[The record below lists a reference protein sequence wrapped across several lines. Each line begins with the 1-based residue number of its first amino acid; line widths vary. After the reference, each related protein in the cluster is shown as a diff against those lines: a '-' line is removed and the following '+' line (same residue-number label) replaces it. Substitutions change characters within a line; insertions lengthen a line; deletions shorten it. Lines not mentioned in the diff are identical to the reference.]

1 MDAEILRQYLEFYQ
15 DLGIKTLYRQPAEL
29 AGGVPSG
36 SACPTP
42 IPVPTDL
49 PPLAP
54 TGDTL
59 LKIIEDIGDCH
70 RCRLS
75 AARNKIVFGVGNPQS
90 PLVFVGEGP
99 GADEDAQG
107 IPFVGRA
114 GQLLTQMI
122 EGTAKKEGIELLRKD
137 IYIANVVKCR
147 PPENRTPEPDEM
159 EICGQFLHR
168 QLLAIRS
175 EEGGHRTPPQGHLH
189 RQRGEVPSAGESH
202 AGAGRNGDLRPVPAP
217 AAPGDPP
224 QGRRRQDARQV
235 VPVAGYSRNGHV
247 PPVVPAAAVQSGR
260 QARGLGRPQEGAALR
275 VRLRGSGGRPRLRTE
290 IAAFRDSLY
299 CLAKL
304 LARQVKLIG
313 ALQIHPESG

>member
-15 DLGIKTLYRQPAEL
+15 DLGIKTLYRRDVGQALPPANPP
-29 AGGVPSG
+29 AV
-36 SACPTP
+36 P
-42 IPVPTDL
+42 IPVPMDL

-122 EGTAKKEGIELLRKD
+122 EGTAKKEGIEILRKD
-137 IYIANVVKCR
+137 IYICNVVKCR
-147 PPENRTPEPDEM
+147 PPENRNPEPDEM
-159 EICGQFLHR
+159 EICGQFLYR
-168 QLLAIRS
+168 QLS
-175 EEGGHRTPPQGHLH
+175 EI
-189 RQRGEVPSAGESH
+189 
-202 AGAGRNGDLRPVPAP
+202 GRA
-217 AAPGDPP
+217 
-224 QGRRRQDARQV
+224 RRR
-235 VPVAGYSRNGHV
+235 
-247 PPVVPAAAVQSGR
+247 
-260 QARGLGRPQEGAALR
+260 
-275 VRLRGSGGRPRLRTE
+275 
-290 IAAFRDSLY
+290 
-299 CLAKL
+299 
-304 LARQVKLIG
+304 
-313 ALQIHPESG
+313 